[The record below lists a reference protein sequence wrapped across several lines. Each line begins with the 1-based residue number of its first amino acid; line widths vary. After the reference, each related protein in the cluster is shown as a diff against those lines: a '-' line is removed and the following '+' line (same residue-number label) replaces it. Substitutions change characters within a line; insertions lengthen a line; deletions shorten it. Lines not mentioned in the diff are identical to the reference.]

1 MRAAAPA
8 PPMSSISM
16 SSISMSSIPMSS
28 ISIVILAFNSEATL
42 ARTLTS
48 AATVSDDIHVV
59 DSFSTDRTVEIARAH
74 GANVVQHAFERYDK
88 QRNWAIETLPLR
100 HGWEL
105 HLDADERLSDE
116 LAAELVRLQ
125 AAFPPEIDGYMLPRL
140 VHFLGRPIRHGGMY
154 PIWHLRLFRR
164 GRGRCESRA
173 YDQHFLVEGRVE
185 RLTHPMIDDIRLPLD
200 EWVARHLR
208 WSEAHV
214 RIALDPDAR
223 GEVAPRLGG
232 SPIERQRWLRG
243 LYDRLPLFVRPFLL
257 FFYRYVLRFGF
268 LDGRAG
274 LVFFVLQ
281 SFWFFFLVDA
291 KLYERQLED
300 RQHSDR

>member
-1 MRAAAPA
+1 MSSVAPSL
-8 PPMSSISM
+8 PTKSSIST
-16 SSISMSSIPMSS
+16 
-28 ISIVILAFNSEATL
+28 VILTFNSETTI

-48 AATVSDDIHVV
+48 AAQVSDDIHVV
-59 DSFSTDRTVEIARAH
+59 DSFSTDRTVEIAHAH
-74 GANVVQHAFERYDK
+74 GAKVVQRAFERYDK

-105 HLDADERLSDE
+105 HLDADERLSDM
-116 LAAELVRLQ
+116 LAAELNRLQ

-164 GRGRCESRA
+164 GRGRCEARA
-173 YDQHFLVEGRVE
+173 YDQHFLVNGRIE
-185 RLTHPMIDDIRLPLD
+185 RIQHPMIDDMRLPLD

-208 WSEAHV
+208 WSDAHV
-214 RIALDPDAR
+214 RIALDPGER
-223 GEVAPRLGG
+223 GEVAARLGG

-243 LYDRLPLFVRPFLL
+243 MYDRLPLFVRPFLL
-257 FFYRYVLRFGF
+257 FFYRYVLRLGF

-300 RQHSDR
+300 RDPGDR